1 MKITQMTSPRT
12 GKAVPNQ
19 FIIESKDGDTVTE
32 VFQSYDSVI
41 VKIERYDDGSMGV
54 YLDTVYWNYSKTTS
68 KYRSQ
73 FLGESTKETQAKI
86 DSGEYVLTN
95 LN

>member
-1 MKITQMTSPRT
+1 MESPRT
-12 GKAVPNQ
+12 GKAVANQ
-19 FIIESKDGDTVTE
+19 FVIESVDGKY
-32 VFQSYDSVI
+32 FQSYDSLIAFIPKKVNLYDETCEQPDDI
-41 VKIERYDDGSMGV
+41 RVK
-54 YLDTVYWNYSKTTS
+54 LDIVYWNYSKTTS

-86 DSGEYVLTN
+86 DSGEYVLAN

>member
-1 MKITQMTSPRT
+1 MKIQSMESPRT
-12 GKAVPNQ
+12 GKAVANQ
-19 FIIESKDGDTVTE
+19 
-32 VFQSYDSVI
+32 VI
-41 VKIERYDDGSMGV
+41 VDTMFMKAFYSYGTCIVESRDGKI
-54 YLDTVYWNYSKTTS
+54 YLDETYWNYSKTTS

-73 FLGESTKETQAKI
+73 FLGETTKETQAKI

>member
-1 MKITQMTSPRT
+1 MKIQSMESPRT
-12 GKAVPNQ
+12 GKAVANQ
-19 FIIESKDGDTVTE
+19 
-32 VFQSYDSVI
+32 VI
-41 VKIERYDDGSMGV
+41 VIDNGVKIFFSYGTCIAQVHNGAV
-54 YLDTVYWNYSKTTS
+54 TLDATYWNYSKTTS

-73 FLGESTKETQAKI
+73 FLGETTKETQAKI